1 MFVLNTINMVKCL
14 NILAQS
20 FRQQSIELNHF
31 NATHMC
37 CPHEY
42 TMFDLSHV
50 LCRGLGTFLDQHT
63 TAALNLWRAFVQ
75 SSLYHLSH
83 HFFPQKKPK
92 HKPSQKQK
100 TKQKQRKTHNNRN
113 LRERFNLRCQYN
125 CLSGDLWEF
134 QICIETGVLV
144 PFFSRCSY
152 EIIAPQGCMCPWWSL
167 NASFPFVFEP
177 HDQLCEEADKKGSLP
192 SFPLDSRK
200 GKRKKPTHPYS
211 SKTAE
216 LPWKHALLHTAPAA
230 RDAPQ

>member
-63 TAALNLWRAFVQ
+63 TAAFDELLFSLLSTTFPTIFFLNKNLNTNQV
-75 SSLYHLSH
+75 
-83 HFFPQKKPK
+83 KNK
-92 HKPSQKQK
+92 K

-152 EIIAPQGCMCPWWSL
+152 EIIARQGCMCP
-167 NASFPFVFEP
+167 
-177 HDQLCEEADKKGSLP
+177 
-192 SFPLDSRK
+192 
-200 GKRKKPTHPYS
+200 
-211 SKTAE
+211 
-216 LPWKHALLHTAPAA
+216 
-230 RDAPQ
+230 